1 MAPSASPWRAC
12 AFSAPAR
19 RASGGL
25 RVPQCAVCGGFRT
38 GGEAEWRFASG
49 GLHVPAEKWAA
60 SMPAWWRRR
69 RPAIIRSE
77 IGNPCAGQG
86 SLALAA
92 SFIQAVMQA
101 IWHLSP
107 EQSGGALRIGRKAG
121 SISVGCAAAA
131 RHFGGLRERR
141 YVSRLARK
149 RQSSWCL
156 RLCNARRDRIVER
169 SRTGRL

>member
-1 MAPSASPWRAC
+1 M
-12 AFSAPAR
+12 
-19 RASGGL
+19 
-25 RVPQCAVCGGFRT
+25 
-38 GGEAEWRFASG
+38 
-49 GLHVPAEKWAA
+49 
-60 SMPAWWRRR
+60 
-69 RPAIIRSE
+69 
-77 IGNPCAGQG
+77 
-86 SLALAA
+86 AA

-169 SRTGRL
+169 SRT